1 MRDHDDPDGHAE
13 DRAGRRPANLARH
26 LNDPHPGTVLLPA
39 RHAPGGRPDATAAK
53 LTRSDDDWS

>member
-1 MRDHDDPDGHAE
+1 MSNRDGHAGHGE

-26 LNDPHPGTVLLPA
+26 LNDQHPGTVLLPA